1 MPTLTLVAGP
11 NGSGKS
17 SLTASLALENTTCV
31 IDPDAIAR
39 TLDAEKS
46 EHAAFSAGRE
56 AVARS
61 KALLRRRENF
71 ILETT
76 LAGNG
81 ALARLHEA
89 KSAGYR
95 TLLVYIAL
103 RTAELHI
110 ERVRLRVSQGGHDVP
125 DSDIRRRYERS
136 LLHAPK
142 AMRLADEAVVL
153 DNSGV
158 GPERM
163 LALSAGRITWR
174 ADSLPAWVMELASQL
189 E

>member
-1 MPTLTLVAGP
+1 MAGP

-17 SLTASLALENTTCV
+17 SLSASLTFENSSRI

-39 TLDAEKS
+39 TLDPDRPDR
-46 EHAAFSAGRE
+46 AAISAARA
-56 AVARS
+56 AVTGS
-61 KALLRRRENF
+61 KDLLRRRESF

-81 ALARLHEA
+81 ALARLREA
-89 KSAGYR
+89 KLAGYR
-95 TLLVYIAL
+95 TLLVYLAL

-125 DSDIRRRYERS
+125 DVDIRRRYERS
-136 LLHAPK
+136 LIHAPE
-142 AMRLADEAVVL
+142 AMRLADEAVVF
-153 DNSGV
+153 DNSGT

-163 LALSAGRITWR
+163 LTVASGRITWR
-174 ADSLPAWVMELASQL
+174 ARTLPAWVLDLAARL
-189 E
+189 